1 MITLNLF
8 ERTSALLAL
17 RMAANVVPGITDKE
31 FLEHE
36 IKKWL
41 ASQERLRQIEGE
53 AYYDGAQDILK
64 RERTVINETGD
75 LEVVKNLPNNKIVD
89 NQYAKMVDQKANYL
103 CGQPI
108 TFDTENKQ
116 YAELLTRIFSK
127 KMQRTI
133 RIGAEKALTG
143 GKVWLFPYYTKEG

>member
-75 LEVVKNLPNNKIVD
+75 LEVVKNLMMTWILTFPGCGIIGFITTKIFM
-89 NQYAKMVDQKANYL
+89 A
-103 CGQPI
+103 
-108 TFDTENKQ
+108 
-116 YAELLTRIFSK
+116 IF
-127 KMQRTI
+127 
-133 RIGAEKALTG
+133 
-143 GKVWLFPYYTKEG
+143 